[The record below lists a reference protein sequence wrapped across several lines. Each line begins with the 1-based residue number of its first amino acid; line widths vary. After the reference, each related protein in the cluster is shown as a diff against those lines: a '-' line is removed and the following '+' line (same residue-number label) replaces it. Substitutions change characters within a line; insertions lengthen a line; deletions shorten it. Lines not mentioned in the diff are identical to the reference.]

1 MDEYGHY
8 MELIYLHTKDKM
20 LLDMNEVFKL
30 PATQFLFVSE
40 YLIRKNKIEIDEQKR
55 ELNKIRR

>member
-1 MDEYGHY
+1 
-8 MELIYLHTKDKM
+8 MELIYLHTKDNM
-20 LLDMNEVFKL
+20 LLDMDRVFKL

-40 YLIRKNKIEIDEQKR
+40 YLIRKNKIELDEQKR